1 MGIEC
6 QGIQH
11 FEKIDFFNKSQT
23 ITERIEA
30 DILKYKYAIN
40 NGYKIIYLIHESR
53 NDLNDEKFNG
63 IYNKNVFI
71 FPNPIINFIN
81 NVNL

>member
-1 MGIEC
+1 M
-6 QGIQH
+6 H
-11 FEKIDFFNKSQT
+11 FS
-23 ITERIEA
+23 
-30 DILKYKYAIN
+30 
-40 NGYKIIYLIHESR
+40 IYLIHESR

-71 FPNPIINFIN
+71 FPNQIINFIN